1 MSKHPNNRKWRNLN
15 HNVKFLLIFAL
26 TQSLG
31 RGIWMGNILS
41 SYIYIISNQSN
52 QILGWTSAAS
62 GIMLTI
68 VVFPSGVMA
77 DRFRRDW
84 MLRIASVIGIISLL
98 ILFFAVNLTQI
109 IVSLIFWGLY
119 QGLTRPALEALFA
132 DSVPSGSR
140 SWIYSF
146 RQFVEQMG
154 MMIGPLVNIILFW
167 ILGDEWDVGILKN
180 VMAVGLV
187 LSLVSLSVM
196 WFFKDKY
203 SLGESSE
210 SIVPDPHIL
219 ESNTPEIQNES
230 KQDIKPDIKPDIK
243 QDIKQDI
250 YQETTFKKSKSSHF
264 KLQRHQIPYILVG
277 CNIIIGLGAGMT
289 IKFFPIFFMEIYSMQ
304 PILVQF
310 INMVT
315 FMATGILGL
324 VAQRFS
330 KSKGRAQMIFGVQIL
345 ATICLGLIAIYPPL
359 IPLII
364 IYVAR
369 GSLMNA
375 SQPLSRSILMDVV
388 PKEKRGKWNSLEA
401 LAWGLFWNFS
411 AVIGGYLIGSGNNF
425 RLNFLVTMGIYIVG
439 TLPLIALFNVVSQ
452 ENHAETNSYID

>member
-1 MSKHPNNRKWRNLN
+1 MEEAKLIKYSNPRSWRTLN
-15 HNVKFLLIFAL
+15 QNVKFILIFVL

-31 RGIWMGNILS
+31 RGIWMGNVLS
-41 SYIYIISNQSN
+41 SYIYLISNQSN

-84 MLRIASVIGIISLL
+84 MLRIASVIGITSVL
-98 ILFFAVNLTQI
+98 ILFFAVDLTQI
-109 IVSLIFWGLY
+109 IISLVFWGLY

-132 DSVPSGSR
+132 DSVPSGTR
-140 SWIYSF
+140 SWIYTI
-146 RQFVEQMG
+146 RHFVEQIG
-154 MMIGPLVNIILFW
+154 MMIGPLVNIVLFW

-180 VMAVGLV
+180 VMTVGL
-187 LSLVSLSVM
+187 LFSLISLGVM

-210 SIVPDPHIL
+210 SIIPKPHIP
-219 ESNTPEIQNES
+219 EAKTPENKEEISEE
-230 KQDIKPDIKPDIK
+230 IKPDIK
-243 QDIKQDI
+243 QEFA
-250 YQETTFKKSKSSHF
+250 QETTIRKLKLSRFR
-264 KLQRHQIPYILVG
+264 LQRHQIPYVLVG

-310 INMVT
+310 INMLT
-315 FMATGILGL
+315 FMTTGILGL
-324 VAQRFS
+324 LAQKFS
-330 KSKGRAQMIFGVQIL
+330 KRKGRPQMIFGVQAL
-345 ATICLGLIAIYPPL
+345 ATICLGLITTYPPI

-364 IYVAR
+364 IYIAR

-425 RLNFLVTMGIYIVG
+425 RLNFLVTTGIYVVG

-452 ENHAETNSYID
+452 ENHAETNSQIDY